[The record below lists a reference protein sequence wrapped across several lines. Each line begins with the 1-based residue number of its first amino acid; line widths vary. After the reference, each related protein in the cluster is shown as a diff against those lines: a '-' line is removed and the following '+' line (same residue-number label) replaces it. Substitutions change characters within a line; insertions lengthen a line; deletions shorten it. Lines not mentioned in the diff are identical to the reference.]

1 MVGYSHAFSQV
12 FCLLWGF
19 VFVFFLSCGE
29 CHLYLGTLCLYYYN
43 VTIKLKVCV
52 QSWLH
57 ALLKVLGTLC
67 LYYYNVR
74 IQPEVH
80 VQSWLQLTSCPLE
93 GLGHSLAVHDW
104 SWERSCYVLSLVLIF
119 VFVWLTACSKQ
130 YKTLSLTSERSLIY
144 KILNI

>member
-1 MVGYSHAFSQV
+1 MVGYSHAFSV
-12 FCLLWGF
+12 FCLFWGF

-80 VQSWLQLTSCPLE
+80 VQSWFNALLKVWAIPWLYMTEAERDHAMFCLSFWYLSSYDWQ
-93 GLGHSLAVHDW
+93 HAVSNTKH
-104 SWERSCYVLSLVLIF
+104 
-119 VFVWLTACSKQ
+119 
-130 YKTLSLTSERSLIY
+130 
-144 KILNI
+144 